1 MITMHNAKFVYD
13 TQNNQRESFI
23 FVDSSSLTLSAII
36 ISSPYLTKVELLI
49 EVADWGRCCG
59 YQFDCCELMKM
70 EMKSS
75 VALQLPIISAP
86 IN

>member
-1 MITMHNAKFVYD
+1 MHNAKFVYD

-49 EVADWGRCCG
+49 EVAFAG
-59 YQFDCCELMKM
+59 
-70 EMKSS
+70 
-75 VALQLPIISAP
+75 ISLTVV
-86 IN
+86 N